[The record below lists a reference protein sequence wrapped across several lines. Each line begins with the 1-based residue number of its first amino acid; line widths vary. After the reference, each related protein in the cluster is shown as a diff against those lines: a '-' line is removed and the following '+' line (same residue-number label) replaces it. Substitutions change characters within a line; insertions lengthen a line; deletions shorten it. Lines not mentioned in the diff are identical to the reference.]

1 MNNLNDSNKI
11 IARAIVGAAYL
22 VAATVMFAGIGI
34 AFAGNDLPNKS
45 GYLFLGG
52 IFLAMV
58 FFYVS
63 GVRTLNR
70 VSQDLRD

>member
-1 MNNLNDSNKI
+1 MTDLNDSNKTV
-11 IARAIVGAAYL
+11 ARAIIGGSYL

-58 FFYVS
+58 FFYFL